1 MNCVFWYAA
10 YYLCVERYLFISRA
24 EYNNQENL
32 FPNAQVGSR
41 ANTPDG

>member
-1 MNCVFWYAA
+1 MLFITCVLKYM
-10 YYLCVERYLFISRA
+10 FISRA

-41 ANTPDG
+41 ANTQDG